1 MALAR
6 TLELL
11 KRGER
16 AIDELHEATT
26 RSDRH
31 GPHPKR
37 GIERATD
44 PWTRFRL
51 ANLAMDRSPST

>member
-26 RSDRH
+26 RSDR
-31 GPHPKR
+31 R
-37 GIERATD
+37 GTQPTPRIERAPD
-44 PWTRFRL
+44 PWTRFKL
-51 ANLAMDRSPST
+51 ASLAAHRPGGT